1 MTQAD
6 EASTPIQPELDPQAQ
21 PAPGPAVEPQTVP
34 AHEPE
39 PAAAAEPQP
48 AAAPEPQPEPAPEPP
63 QRETLVDAIAD
74 LLQMAVNYLR
84 AEAAD
89 IVRDKVVLPTQQ
101 LGMMLAFVIAA
112 ATLMVVGVLFIAV
125 ALLILLAHW
134 LGWPGALALVGAVML
149 IGAGVFTYLKV
160 RSIQK

>member
-6 EASTPIQPELDPQAQ
+6 EAPTATQ
-21 PAPGPAVEPQTVP
+21 
-34 AHEPE
+34 PE
-39 PAAAAEPQP
+39 PAPEPAP
-48 AAAPEPQPEPAPEPP
+48 ASAPEVPPRPAPEPAPAPAPEPP
-63 QRETLVDAIAD
+63 QRESLVDAIAD
-74 LLQMAVNYLR
+74 LLQMTVNWLR

-112 ATLMVVGVLFIAV
+112 ATLMVVGVLFISV
-125 ALLILLAHW
+125 ALLILLAKW
-134 LGWPGALALVGAVML
+134 LTWPGALGLIGGVLL
-149 IGAGVFTYLKV
+149 IGAAIFTYLKV

>member
-6 EASTPIQPELDPQAQ
+6 EATTPIRPEAGPQPSPDPQAAPAEAPQ
-21 PAPGPAVEPQTVP
+21 PQAAPGT
-34 AHEPE
+34 
-39 PAAAAEPQP
+39 
-48 AAAPEPQPEPAPEPP
+48 EPP

-101 LGMMLAFVIAA
+101 LGMMLAFVVAA
-112 ATLMVVGVLFIAV
+112 ATLMVVGVLFVAV
-125 ALLILLAHW
+125 ALLILLAQW
-134 LGWPGALALVGAVML
+134 ITWPGALGLVGGVL
-149 IGAGVFTYLKV
+149 LVGAGVFTYLKV
-160 RSIQK
+160 RSVQK

>member
-6 EASTPIQPELDPQAQ
+6 EASTPIQPEPEPQPQ
-21 PAPGPAVEPQTVP
+21 PAPGPTVEPQP
-34 AHEPE
+34 APAPEPE
-39 PAAAAEPQP
+39 PAAASQP
-48 AAAPEPQPEPAPEPP
+48 RPDPAPEPP

-125 ALLILLAHW
+125 ALLMLLAHW
-134 LGWPGALALVGAVML
+134 IGWIGALALVGAVL
-149 IGAGVFTYLKV
+149 LVGAGVFTYLKV

>member
-6 EASTPIQPELDPQAQ
+6 EASTPIQPEPEQQPQ
-21 PAPGPAVEPQTVP
+21 PAPGPAVDPQP
-34 AHEPE
+34 APAPEPE
-39 PAAAAEPQP
+39 PT
-48 AAAPEPQPEPAPEPP
+48 AAPEPAPAPEPEPDSTAAPEPP

-134 LGWPGALALVGAVML
+134 IGWIAALALVGAVL
-149 IGAGVFTYLKV
+149 LVGAGVFTYLKV